1 MRTPLVLLPGMMC
14 DARLFEPQIEA
25 LSEVADIWVGDITRH
40 RTMEALAVAVL
51 QEAPFPRFAL
61 AGLSMGGIVAMSV
74 VAQAPARVTRLALLD
89 TNHLAETP
97 ERQALRQPQIDRA
110 KAGQL
115 RAVLVDE
122 MKPNY
127 LGPAHRTDQALLD
140 RVLAMGMDLGPEVFE
155 RQSLALRDRPDS
167 SETLAGY
174 EEPTLL
180 LCGEHDALCPPARH
194 GAMAELLRNAHL
206 VVLPGAGHLTTLEA
220 PAEVAAAMS
229 RWLALPASGA

>member
-14 DARLFEPQIEA
+14 DARLFEPQIKA

-40 RTMEALAVAVL
+40 RTMEALAAAVL
-51 QEAPFPRFAL
+51 NEAPFPRFAL
-61 AGLSMGGIVAMSV
+61 AGLSMGGIVAMRV
-74 VAQAPARVTRLALLD
+74 LAQASGRVTRLGLLD
-89 TNHLAETP
+89 TNHFAEAP

-127 LGPAHRTDQALLD
+127 LGPTHRTDQVLLD

-155 RQSLALRDRPDS
+155 RQSLALRNRPDS
-167 SETLAGY
+167 SETLASYDGL
-174 EEPTLL
+174 TLL

-194 GAMAELLRNAHL
+194 AAMAGLLRNADL
-206 VVLPGAGHLTTLEA
+206 VIVAGAGHLTTLEE
-220 PAEVAAAMS
+220 PATVNEALRA
-229 RWLALPASGA
+229 WLLR

>member
-1 MRTPLVLLPGMMC
+1 MMC

-25 LSEVADIWVGDITRH
+25 LSEVADVWVGDITRH
-40 RTMEALAVAVL
+40 RTMEALAAAVL
-51 QEAPFPRFAL
+51 EEAPFPRFAL

-74 VAQAPARVTRLALLD
+74 LAQAPARVMRLALLD

-97 ERQALRQPQIDRA
+97 ERRALRQPQIDRA

-127 LGPAHRTDQALLD
+127 LGPAHRSDQALLD
-140 RVLAMGMDLGPEVFE
+140 RVLAMGMGLGPAVFE

-167 SETLAGY
+167 SGALEGY
-174 EEPTLL
+174 ERPTLL
-180 LCGEHDALCPPARH
+180 LCGEHDVLCPPSRH
-194 GAMAELLRNAHL
+194 AAMASLLQNADL
-206 VVLPGAGHLTTLEA
+206 VVVAGAGHLTTLEA
-220 PAEVAAAMS
+220 PMEVTAALR
-229 RWLALPASGA
+229 RWLLG